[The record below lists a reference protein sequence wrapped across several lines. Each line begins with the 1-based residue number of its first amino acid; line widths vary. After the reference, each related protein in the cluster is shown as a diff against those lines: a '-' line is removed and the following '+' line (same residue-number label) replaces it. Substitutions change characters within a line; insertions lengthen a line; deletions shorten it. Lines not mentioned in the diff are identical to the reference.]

1 MSAYDNPRIINDQSA
16 MAWANAAAKLSET
29 MVQSI
34 QNMVK
39 FRQQQKAVA
48 NEKQDRFNLA
58 WNKVALAQNKN
69 LRETIKASKEQ
80 GVDISLVKQFQN
92 IQKTIMQGG
101 EGMMGSIEAQTLLL
115 TKSNLSKEE
124 RDRLANIVNR
134 AEANIDSIIE
144 GGGKIMTDVEMIKGY
159 AGTSGPNKGMF
170 WEGKTTQEK
179 IAAQLAGFS
188 LAEMKQEGVVS
199 TKEATYTEEGN
210 FVTVN
215 STLSKDNDIIKG
227 LDLDTDF
234 ITDNGDGTVTFQWQK
249 NLDLWDGNLL
259 NKTLDGTDFS
269 KIAQEQNLIG
279 KSGELVDS
287 LRTRLTPKTQDGN
300 GYRNVISREFVD
312 IQALDSKFQS
322 TLQGRAANILG
333 QDNPEAI
340 QAYLEQ
346 RLGMGEVKIDEFLKL
361 SQSKKVEIVTELE
374 MIAMREHYD
383 LVPEVDGAD
392 QFDESQFKGKI
403 NPRTGA
409 AYTDS
414 ELNEIM
420 QQGQTPGFK
429 LVIRK
434 LDQSDIEA
442 LQDRGIQ
449 GYVAGQEGY
458 FYETVSTVG
467 IPKTTSSSRS
477 GTRTQFDKIY
487 KQLFKDIK
495 AEDADLASIF
505 ADAKPTP
512 ATYGESG
519 LKIYYAYDPDK
530 GGVRK
535 YEKNAAGNY
544 EFTGNVVP
552 QSVLK
557 TIYR

>member
-58 WNKVALAQNKN
+58 WNKVALAQNKD
-69 LRETIKASKEQ
+69 LRETLKASKEQ

-124 RDRLANIVNR
+124 RNRLANIVNR

-179 IAAQLAGFS
+179 ISAQLAGFS
-188 LAEMKQEGVVS
+188 LAEMKQDGVTS

-210 FVTVN
+210 FVTIK
-215 STLSKDNDIIKG
+215 STLKKNNDIIKG
-227 LDLDTDF
+227 LDLDQDF

-259 NKTLDGTDFS
+259 NKTVDGTDFS
-269 KIAQEQNLIG
+269 KIAKEQNLIG
-279 KSGELVDS
+279 KGGELVDS

-361 SQSKKVEIVTELE
+361 PQAKKVEIVTELE
-374 MIAMREHYD
+374 MVAMREHYD

-458 FYETVSTVG
+458 FYETVSTTAM
-467 IPKTTSSSRS
+467 PKPTGGGGSRS
-477 GTRTQFDKIY
+477 RSQFDKIY
-487 KQLFKDIK
+487 GQLFKDIK
-495 AEDADLASIF
+495 AEDADLSLIF

-530 GGVRK
+530 NGVRK
-535 YEKNAAGNY
+535 YEKNAVGNY

>member
-16 MAWANAAAKLSET
+16 MAWANAAAKISET

-80 GVDISLVKQFQN
+80 GVDTSLVKQFQN
-92 IQKTIMQGG
+92 IQKTMMQGG

-124 RDRLANIVNR
+124 RNKLTNIVNR

-179 IAAQLAGFS
+179 ISAQLAGFS
-188 LAEMKQEGVVS
+188 LAEMKQDGVVS

-227 LDLDTDF
+227 LDLSADF

-259 NKTLDGTDFS
+259 NKTVDGTDFS

-361 SQSKKVEIVTELE
+361 PQSKKVEIVTELE

-392 QFDESQFKGKI
+392 QFDENQFKGKI

-414 ELNEIM
+414 ELNEVI

-434 LDQSDIEA
+434 LDQSDVEA

-458 FYETVSTVG
+458 FYETISTTS
-467 IPKTTSSSRS
+467 IPKVSKGSGGGSDSATRQGRRLYKILKDNPFDDGITAQFQAAVKIPNSSSTLS
-477 GTRTQFDKIY
+477 FSDGKYFITDKDDNEVEVSNPAA
-487 KQLFKDIK
+487 LF
-495 AEDADLASIF
+495 S
-505 ADAKPTP
+505 
-512 ATYGESG
+512 
-519 LKIYYAYDPDK
+519 
-530 GGVRK
+530 K
-535 YEKNAAGNY
+535 YE
-544 EFTGNVVP
+544 
-552 QSVLK
+552 
-557 TIYR
+557 

>member
-16 MAWANAAAKLSET
+16 MAWANAAAKISET

-80 GVDISLVKQFQN
+80 GVDTSLVKQFQN
-92 IQKTIMQGG
+92 IQKTMMQGG

-124 RDRLANIVNR
+124 RNKLTNIVNR

-179 IAAQLAGFS
+179 ISAQLAGFS
-188 LAEMKQEGVVS
+188 LAEMKQDGVVS

-227 LDLDTDF
+227 LDLSADF

-259 NKTLDGTDFS
+259 NKTVDGTDFS

-361 SQSKKVEIVTELE
+361 PQSKKVEIVTELE

-392 QFDESQFKGKI
+392 QFDENQFKGKI

-414 ELNEIM
+414 ELNEVI

-434 LDQSDIEA
+434 LDQSDVEA

-458 FYETVSTVG
+458 FYETISTTS
-467 IPKTTSSSRS
+467 IPKVSKGSGGGSDSATRQGRRLYKILKDNPFDDGITAQFQAAVKIPNSSSTLS
-477 GTRTQFDKIY
+477 FSDGKYFITDKDDNEVEVSNPAALFSKY
-487 KQLFKDIK
+487 K
-495 AEDADLASIF
+495 
-505 ADAKPTP
+505 
-512 ATYGESG
+512 
-519 LKIYYAYDPDK
+519 
-530 GGVRK
+530 
-535 YEKNAAGNY
+535 
-544 EFTGNVVP
+544 
-552 QSVLK
+552 
-557 TIYR
+557 

>member
-16 MAWANAAAKLSET
+16 MAWANAAAKLSDT

-39 FRQQQKAVA
+39 FRNQQQAVA

-58 WNKVALAQNKN
+58 WNKVALSQNKN
-69 LRETIKASKEQ
+69 LRETIRASKEQ
-80 GVDISLVKQFQN
+80 GVDTSLVKQFQN
-92 IQKTIMQGG
+92 IQTTIMQGG

-124 RDRLANIVNR
+124 RNKLSNIVNR
-134 AEANIDSIIE
+134 AEANIDSIIQ
-144 GGGKIMTDVEMIKGY
+144 GGGKIMTDVEMIKSY
-159 AGTSGPNKGMF
+159 SGTSGPNKGMF

-179 IAAQLAGFS
+179 ISAQLAGFS
-188 LAEMKQEGVVS
+188 LAEMKQDGVVS

-215 STLSKDNDIIKG
+215 STLNKDNDIIKG
-227 LDLDTDF
+227 LDLNTDY
-234 ITDNGDGTVTFQWQK
+234 ITDNGDGTVTFKWQK

-259 NKTLDGTDFS
+259 NKTVEGTNFS
-269 KIAQEQNLIG
+269 QIAEEQNLVG
-279 KSGELVDS
+279 KGGELVDS

-300 GYRNVISREFVD
+300 GYRNIISREFVD
-312 IQALDSKFQS
+312 MQALDSKFQS

-361 SQSKKVEIVTELE
+361 PQSKKVEIVTELE
-374 MIAMREHYD
+374 MVAMREHYD
-383 LVPEVDGAD
+383 LVPEIDGAD

-409 AYTDS
+409 SYTDT

-429 LVIRK
+429 LVVRK
-434 LDQSDIEA
+434 LDQSDINA

-458 FYETVSTVG
+458 FYETISTAS
-467 IPKTTSSSRS
+467 IPKASSSSTRVTPSVAKRQGKRLYNVLKDNPFSPEVTEQFMADVEIPNSRS
-477 GTRTQFDKIY
+477 TLSFSEGKYFITDKEGNENEVTNPAA
-487 KQLFKDIK
+487 LFK
-495 AEDADLASIF
+495 
-505 ADAKPTP
+505 
-512 ATYGESG
+512 
-519 LKIYYAYDPDK
+519 
-530 GGVRK
+530 K
-535 YEKNAAGNY
+535 YE
-544 EFTGNVVP
+544 
-552 QSVLK
+552 
-557 TIYR
+557 

>member
-16 MAWANAAAKLSET
+16 MAWANASAKFSET
-29 MVQSI
+29 MVQAI

-39 FRQQQKAVA
+39 FRQQQQAVA

-58 WNKVALAQNKN
+58 WNKVALAQNKD
-69 LRETIKASKEQ
+69 LRETLKASKEQ
-80 GVDISLVKQFQN
+80 GVETSLVKQFQN
-92 IQKTIMQGG
+92 IQKTLMQGG
-101 EGMMGSIEAQTLLL
+101 EGMMGSIEAETLLL
-115 TKSNLSKEE
+115 TKSNLSREE
-124 RDRLANIVNR
+124 RAKLTNIVDR
-134 AEANIDSIIE
+134 ANANIDRIIE

-179 IAAQLAGFS
+179 IAAQFAGFA
-188 LAEMKQEGVVS
+188 LADMKQDGVTS
-199 TKEATYTEEGN
+199 TKEATYTEDGN
-210 FVTVN
+210 FVTVK
-215 STLSKDNDIIKG
+215 STLKKNNDIIKG
-227 LDLDTDF
+227 LDLDQDF

-259 NKTLDGTDFS
+259 NKTEDATDFN
-269 KIAQEQNLIG
+269 KIAEEQNLIG

-312 IQALDSKFQS
+312 IQALDSKFQA

-361 SQSKKVEIVTELE
+361 PQAKKVEIVTELE

-383 LVPEVDGAD
+383 LVPQVDGVD
-392 QFDESQFKGKI
+392 EFDETSFKGKI
-403 NPRTGA
+403 DPRTGE
-409 AYTDS
+409 AYTDDD
-414 ELNEIM
+414 LNKIM

-434 LDQSDIEA
+434 LDQNDIKA
-442 LQDRGIQ
+442 LQDRGIMN
-449 GYVAGQEGY
+449 YVAGQEGY
-458 FYETVSTVG
+458 FYETISTTA
-467 IPKTTSSSRS
+467 IPKVSRGGGGSSSDAA
-477 GTRTQFDKIY
+477 TRQGRRLYKILNVDNPLDDSVSSQFQAAVKIPNSSSTLSFKNGQYFITDKDDNVQTVSNPAALFSKY
-487 KQLFKDIK
+487 K
-495 AEDADLASIF
+495 
-505 ADAKPTP
+505 
-512 ATYGESG
+512 
-519 LKIYYAYDPDK
+519 
-530 GGVRK
+530 
-535 YEKNAAGNY
+535 
-544 EFTGNVVP
+544 
-552 QSVLK
+552 
-557 TIYR
+557 

>member
-16 MAWANAAAKLSET
+16 MAWANAAAKLSDT

-39 FRQQQKAVA
+39 FRNQQQAVA

-58 WNKVALAQNKN
+58 WNKVALSQNKN
-69 LRETIKASKEQ
+69 LRETIRASKEQ
-80 GVDISLVKQFQN
+80 GVDTSLVKQFQN
-92 IQKTIMQGG
+92 IQTTIMQGG

-124 RDRLANIVNR
+124 RNKLSNIVNR
-134 AEANIDSIIE
+134 AEANIDSIIQ
-144 GGGKIMTDVEMIKGY
+144 GGGKIMTDVEMIKSY
-159 AGTSGPNKGMF
+159 SGTSGPNKGMF

-179 IAAQLAGFS
+179 ISAQLAGFS
-188 LAEMKQEGVVS
+188 LAEMKQDGVVS

-215 STLSKDNDIIKG
+215 STLNKDNDIIKG
-227 LDLDTDF
+227 LDLNTDY
-234 ITDNGDGTVTFQWQK
+234 ITDNGDGTVTFKWQK

-259 NKTLDGTDFS
+259 NKTVEGTNFS
-269 KIAQEQNLIG
+269 QIAEEQNLVG
-279 KSGELVDS
+279 KGGELVDS

-300 GYRNVISREFVD
+300 GYRNIISREFVD
-312 IQALDSKFQS
+312 MQALDSKFQS

-361 SQSKKVEIVTELE
+361 PQSKKVEIVTELE
-374 MIAMREHYD
+374 MVAMREHYD
-383 LVPEVDGAD
+383 LVPEIDGAD

-409 AYTDS
+409 SYTDT

-429 LVIRK
+429 LVVRK
-434 LDQSDIEA
+434 LDQSDINA

-458 FYETVSTVG
+458 FYETISTAS
-467 IPKTTSSSRS
+467 IPKASSSSTRITPSVAKRQGKRLYNVLKDNPFSPEVTEQFMADVEIPNSRS
-477 GTRTQFDKIY
+477 TLSFSEGKYFITDKEGNENEVTNPAA
-487 KQLFKDIK
+487 LFK
-495 AEDADLASIF
+495 
-505 ADAKPTP
+505 
-512 ATYGESG
+512 
-519 LKIYYAYDPDK
+519 
-530 GGVRK
+530 K
-535 YEKNAAGNY
+535 YE
-544 EFTGNVVP
+544 
-552 QSVLK
+552 
-557 TIYR
+557 

>member
-80 GVDISLVKQFQN
+80 GVDTSLVKQFQN
-92 IQKTIMQGG
+92 IQRTIMQGG

-124 RDRLANIVNR
+124 RNKLANIVNR

-179 IAAQLAGFS
+179 ISAQLAGFS
-188 LAEMKQEGVVS
+188 LAEMKQDGVVS

-227 LDLDTDF
+227 LDLSADF
-234 ITDNGDGTVTFQWQK
+234 IKDNGDGTVTFQWQK

-259 NKTLDGTDFS
+259 NKTVDSTDFS
-269 KIAQEQNLIG
+269 KIAEEQNLIG
-279 KSGELVDS
+279 KGGELVDS

-361 SQSKKVEIVTELE
+361 SQEKKVEIVTELE

-383 LVPEVDGAD
+383 LVPEVDGVD

-409 AYTDS
+409 AYTDTQ
-414 ELNEIM
+414 LNEIM

-458 FYETVSTVG
+458 FYETISTTA
-467 IPKTTSSSRS
+467 IPKVSQRSSSGS
-477 GTRTQFDKIY
+477 DSATRQGRRLYKILKDNPFDDGITAQFQAAVKIPNSSSTLSFSDGKYFITDKDDNEVEVSNPAALFSKY
-487 KQLFKDIK
+487 K
-495 AEDADLASIF
+495 
-505 ADAKPTP
+505 
-512 ATYGESG
+512 
-519 LKIYYAYDPDK
+519 
-530 GGVRK
+530 
-535 YEKNAAGNY
+535 
-544 EFTGNVVP
+544 
-552 QSVLK
+552 
-557 TIYR
+557 